1 MKKVLQL
8 MAVVIL
14 AVSALAQS
22 SSKDSQF
29 APQYTDVCQ
38 STFTSGNGL
47 SYMSFCTTKNGNVAT
62 FESPKSYSQL
72 FAGGEGYGL
81 CDTTNGNVR
90 YYDWGTYGDSGN
102 WLDSTI
108 VQPNGPNT
116 FPLTIKRITSD
127 GIWTLTQVFSR
138 STTTPAVKVTMTLQ
152 NNSGVTRQVYLERFA
167 DIDANGSSADN
178 WFSAD
183 WFGAWGSTL
192 TGLMMRATTL
202 DGLSLGAR
210 LVPPATTDP
219 CNVKLLSGLPYY
231 GDAATLILWAYY
243 GGISIPSQKSKTAS
257 LEYRAF

>member
-1 MKKVLQL
+1 MKKLL
-8 MAVVIL
+8 LLTAVVIL

-47 SYMSFCTTKNGNVAT
+47 SYMSFCTTQNGNVAR

-72 FAGGEGYGL
+72 FPGGEGYGL

-90 YYDWGTYGDSGN
+90 YYDWGTYGNLG
-102 WLDSTI
+102 WQSTTI
-108 VQPNGPNT
+108 TQPKGPNT
-116 FPLTIKRITSD
+116 FPLTIIRTTAD
-127 GIWTLTQVFSR
+127 GVWTLQQVFSR
-138 STTTPAVKVTMTLQ
+138 NPNTPAVKVTMTLQ

-167 DIDANGSSADN
+167 DIDANGSSSDN

-192 TGLMMRATTL
+192 TGLMMRATTW
-202 DGLSLGAR
+202 DGISLGGR
-210 LVPPATTDP
+210 LVEPGTTDP
-219 CNVKLLSGLPYY
+219 CNMNLLSGLSYH

-243 GGISIPSQKSKTAS
+243 GGNSIPSQKSKTAS

>member
-1 MKKVLQL
+1 MKKHLVFA
-8 MAVVIL
+8 AVVTL

-22 SSKDSQF
+22 RNKDSKS
-29 APQYTDVCQ
+29 APLSTDVCQ
-38 STFTSGNGL
+38 STFTSGSGL
-47 SYMSFCTTKNGNVAT
+47 SYLSFCTTQNGNVAK
-62 FESPKSYSQL
+62 FESPQSYSQL
-72 FAGGEGYGL
+72 AIGGEGYGF

-102 WLDSTI
+102 WLAPTT

-152 NNSGVTRQVYLERFA
+152 NNSGVTRQAYLERFA
-167 DIDANGSSADN
+167 DIDANGSSSDN

-202 DGLSLGAR
+202 EGLSLGAR
-210 LVPPATTDP
+210 LVPPANTDP
-219 CNVKLLSGLPYY
+219 CNITLLSGLPYY
-231 GDAATLILWAYY
+231 GDAAALILWAYY
-243 GGISIPSQKSKTAS
+243 GPNSIPSQNSKTAS